1 MASEADRLKN
11 LGNEKFKAQLY
22 EEAIDLYSQ
31 SIQLNP
37 NESNYYSNRGLAF
50 LRIKKIRECL
60 SDCLRAIDLNGENI
74 KAMLHASKCY
84 ITYGD
89 LNQAFE
95 LLTKARNI
103 KPGDYDILETFK
115 LLETIRVN
123 MNSYKEAMEKEQY
136 MNALYF
142 INKVEEYVQDQTE
155 LQIKKLEILILSGN
169 TERASSMASG
179 MLRTY
184 SNNPEFLVMKGRLHY
199 YTGATEIAKK
209 HFLEAI
215 RLDPDFQPAKL
226 MIRKIKEMDRIKE
239 EANKLFLSGDNL
251 GSIEAYSKALLED
264 PANKIFNSL
273 ILSNRAAAHMKE
285 NDYVSALTDL
295 NESIRLNP
303 EYTKAYMRR
312 GNVYTHLG
320 RYQEAYSDYDTV
332 KQKDPSYPEL
342 DNSIRLTKLEEKKSK
357 RKDYYKILGLEKTAT
372 SFEIKKSYKKA
383 ALQWHPDKNSET
395 EEKRNLAEIKFKD
408 IGEAYNLLSN
418 PEKRQRYDNGEDLNE
433 IEGNGG
439 GQDPTEVFRMF
450 FGGGGGP
457 GPGFKTSFR
466 FN

>member
-1 MASEADRLKN
+1 M
-11 LGNEKFKAQLY
+11 
-22 EEAIDLYSQ
+22 
-31 SIQLNP
+31 
-37 NESNYYSNRGLAF
+37 
-50 LRIKKIRECL
+50 
-60 SDCLRAIDLNGENI
+60 
-74 KAMLHASKCY
+74 
-84 ITYGD
+84 
-89 LNQAFE
+89 
-95 LLTKARNI
+95 
-103 KPGDYDILETFK
+103 
-115 LLETIRVN
+115 
-123 MNSYKEAMEKEQY
+123 
-136 MNALYF
+136 
-142 INKVEEYVQDQTE
+142 
-155 LQIKKLEILILSGN
+155 
-169 TERASSMASG
+169 
-179 MLRTY
+179 
-184 SNNPEFLVMKGRLHY
+184 
-199 YTGATEIAKK
+199 
-209 HFLEAI
+209 
-215 RLDPDFQPAKL
+215 
-226 MIRKIKEMDRIKE
+226 
-239 EANKLFLSGDNL
+239 
-251 GSIEAYSKALLED
+251 
-264 PANKIFNSL
+264 
-273 ILSNRAAAHMKE
+273 
-285 NDYVSALTDL
+285 TDL